1 MQVELIKKLQKERN
15 ITNKQIADKT
25 NISES
30 TISRILSRQT
40 EPKFEDMVRIAVAV
54 GFSLDAI
61 AGIVREESNE
71 LKELRSMLAERD
83 ALLAEKDAQLATY
96 EKIVASYDKLL
107 AEKDGGSVYL
117 KRVIRVLGA
126 AVAILTVFLMLADA
140 SFILDLVRA

>member
-96 EKIVASYDKLL
+96 EKIVTSYDKLL

>member
-1 MQVELIKKLQKERN
+1 MPL
-15 ITNKQIADKT
+15 
-25 NISES
+25 
-30 TISRILSRQT
+30 
-40 EPKFEDMVRIAVAV
+40 
-54 GFSLDAI
+54 G
-61 AGIVREESNE
+61 GIVREESNE

-126 AVAILTVFLMLADA
+126 AVAILTFFLMLADA
-140 SFILDLVRA
+140 SFILDFVRA

>member
-83 ALLAEKDAQLATY
+83 ALLAEKDAQLASY
-96 EKIVASYDKLL
+96 EKIVSSYDKLL

-126 AVAILTVFLMLADA
+126 AVAILTFFLMLADA
-140 SFILDLVRA
+140 SFILDFVRA